1 MSQLGL
7 GVCLGIVLLIVAVSR
22 YFALMKDVREAAR
35 EQALKDEKYR
45 QVLEQAKAVEHE
57 EKVKKA
63 QSGHIPSILSLAKEN
78 EIGNLRVALSWY
90 QKAAELGNEIG
101 QNALA
106 RLSRQDV
113 DDPHGEAKSRYWECL
128 VKANNNEPEA
138 LFELGRYE
146 IRGYGTAINT
156 ASGVSH
162 LIKAA
167 EMEYVPAQ
175 LFLGDW
181 YVVDSNPTPSPRRA
195 FFWRLKSAVNNDA
208 MGCIK
213 VAYCFQT
220 GVGATRD
227 RRRAIYWLE
236 KAAELGN
243 LEAQYL
249 AGKMHLNNDQ
259 PVTNVTDAAVAY
271 IWFSVAFASGYL
283 DAKKERDLAV
293 QHVGIESILN
303 VQKVAKQIYK
313 FLHNPPVPVHS
324 TMDLLDKMYDRSKYR
339 PTDAELDAALGRIN
353 EDIDVDSVV
362 QTNPVPSVTE
372 QGSSAQ
378 NSAKKDWGGEMIAAE
393 SVSSS

>member
-22 YFALMKDVREAAR
+22 YFALMKEVREAAR
-35 EQALKDEKYR
+35 EQARRDEKYR

-57 EKVKKA
+57 EKVRKA

-78 EIGNLRVALSWY
+78 EIGNLREAVSWY

-106 RLSRQDV
+106 RLCRQDV
-113 DDPHGEAKSRYWECL
+113 DDPHGEARSRYWTCI
-128 VKANNNEPEA
+128 VKANHNDPEA

-156 ASGVSH
+156 ASGVGH
-162 LIKAA
+162 LIQAA
-167 EMEYVPAQ
+167 EMDYVPAQ

-181 YVVDSNPTPSPRRA
+181 YVVESNPSPSPRSA
-195 FFWRLKSAVNNDA
+195 FFWRLKSAVNRDPK
-208 MGCIK
+208 GCIK
-213 VAYCFQT
+213 VAYCYQT
-220 GVGATRD
+220 GIGVAKD

-236 KAAELGN
+236 KATELGSV
-243 LEAQYL
+243 EAQYL
-249 AGKMHLNNDQ
+249 AGKMHLNYDQ

-271 IWFSVAFASGYL
+271 IWFSVAFASGYQ
-283 DAKKERDLAV
+283 DAKKERDMAV

-313 FLHNPPVPVHS
+313 LVHNPPVPEHAI
-324 TMDLLDKMYDRSKYR
+324 MDLLDKVYDRSKYR
-339 PTDAELDAALGRIN
+339 PTDAELDGALGRIN
-353 EDIDVDSVV
+353 EDIDQGDY
-362 QTNPVPSVTE
+362 QTAAPAAPAQSGGTGSAPTNWSGDMVTT
-372 QGSSAQ
+372 
-378 NSAKKDWGGEMIAAE
+378 E
-393 SVSSS
+393 SFTS